1 MKRKRTFIV
10 DVYMGEGMEGEREE
24 PLLLSILNKWNNN

>member
-10 DVYMGEGMEGEREE
+10 DVYMGEGIEGEREASSSFDIKQVE
-24 PLLLSILNKWNNN
+24 Q